1 VQTEEFEQLL
11 KAFADISDGSSD
23 IAGGYSMR
31 AQADAFLI
39 RHLQTSADKL
49 RQFLTYPV
57 HDTLAEHSYVG
68 PARIAVHCYRK
79 IAHSDQDVL
88 SLAANPKIPWYVR
101 QECLLALAL
110 PMSKINWDGVKVIV
124 ADKTLDNGI
133 RIAAL
138 DLIVAHQ
145 KRDLVAFLKD
155 VDEAIDQDD
164 YFGQELSRKI
174 SSARLR
180 LADMTAIVLVLR
192 SLLSPWSHKSLDAKN
207 ALEDVQTA
215 CGGAPFIAKHLIKLI
230 GQEPSGTQADM
241 WLQLQGHPEP
251 AARIWALKHA
261 PSVPKQ
267 HQKCLDLLTSSD
279 WLIQK
284 AASNWLT
291 ENKSDLEPLLA
302 MADDANLNIDARSWA
317 AMTYIHLGGNARRFA
332 ELRTPQSN
340 PFAVVWAFNAPASVR
355 IAILKEYV
363 PQMENGSDIRYH
375 IEQAN
380 DVSPAYTSEVADREK
395 LLSAL
400 QQDGLEVISC
410 QCAGEANQQG
420 GGTYWKIKVAISDEF
435 FIVLLSTL
443 GPFAQVDYE
452 LDDEMHTAF
461 VERLNDILSA
471 TGIRLIDDE
480 LLSQTVPGLNVYFFG
495 DRAPLTI
502 AELLFYWQ
510 D

>member
-1 VQTEEFEQLL
+1 
-11 KAFADISDGSSD
+11 
-23 IAGGYSMR
+23 
-31 AQADAFLI
+31 
-39 RHLQTSADKL
+39 
-49 RQFLTYPV
+49 
-57 HDTLAEHSYVG
+57 
-68 PARIAVHCYRK
+68 
-79 IAHSDQDVL
+79 
-88 SLAANPKIPWYVR
+88 
-101 QECLLALAL
+101 
-110 PMSKINWDGVKVIV
+110 MSKINWDDVKVIV
-124 ADKTLDNGI
+124 GDKTRKNDV

-145 KRDLVAFLKD
+145 QTDLVAFLKE
-155 VDEAIDQDD
+155 VDETIDQDD

-174 SSARLR
+174 CLARLR
-180 LADMTAIVLVLR
+180 LADMTTIVPVLR

-215 CGGAPFIAKHLIKLI
+215 CGGGAFIAKHLIKST
-230 GQEPSGTQADM
+230 GQEPSSTQADM

-279 WLIQK
+279 WLVQK

-302 MADDANLNIDARSWA
+302 MADDANLDIDARSWA

-332 ELRTPQSN
+332 EQRTPKSN
-340 PFAVVWAFNAPASVR
+340 PFAVVWAFNVPASVR
-355 IAILKEYV
+355 TAILKEYV
-363 PQMENGSDIRYH
+363 PQMENGSDIRYQ

-380 DVSPAYTSEVADREK
+380 DVSPAYASEVADREK

-400 QQDGLEVISC
+400 QQDGLELISC
-410 QCAGEANQQG
+410 QSAGEAHQQG
-420 GGTYWKIKVAISDEF
+420 GGTYWMIKVAMSDEF
-435 FIVLLSTL
+435 LTVFLSTL
-443 GPFAQVDYE
+443 GPFAQVGYE
-452 LDDEMHTAF
+452 PDDKRHSAF
-461 VERLNDILSA
+461 AERLHNILSA
-471 TGIRLIDDE
+471 TGIRLISDE

-502 AELLFYWQ
+502 ADLLFYWQ